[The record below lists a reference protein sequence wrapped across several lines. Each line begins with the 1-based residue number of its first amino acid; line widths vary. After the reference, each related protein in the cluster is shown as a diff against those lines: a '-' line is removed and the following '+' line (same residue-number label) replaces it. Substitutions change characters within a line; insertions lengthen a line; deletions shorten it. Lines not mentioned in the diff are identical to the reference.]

1 LFAAGNI
8 GQYSA
13 DGTISSPATCKNCL
27 SVGASQTTNINFLN
41 AIDKVDFLELFNLLN
56 LNSTDSCCAFTHP
69 DLQYHQRVRDACCP
83 SIMRSLYSDKQKFNE
98 MNMAF
103 FSSRGTTMDGAWKP
117 DLVGPGFQVQ
127 SAHSDGRTDT
137 FQCGLEQPFGG
148 NSAAVLTMRG
158 TSMATPV
165 VAGSAALVRQYF
177 RQGFYP
183 TGQKTGSNA
192 IANPS
197 AALMRAAMIQS
208 ASKLGG
214 FIDLSGN
221 GLFKDMS
228 AEQYPNVYS
237 GFGIVTLKNVLKFAT
252 SPFDLFVQDRVTLT
266 NGATKNY
273 CFTSSTNGPSNT
285 GYFKVTVA
293 WTDPP
298 GEVSASKV
306 LVNNLDLT
314 VFSGIVAYRGNGV
327 VDSVNNVEQVQL
339 DGLPEKTKLVVSV
352 RGVDVPVSPQNFS
365 LVATGNFMVDSSSA
379 CSPPTL
385 NSNTISFVVNI
396 LAAIGF
402 GFLVVSLLAGVV
414 IFWIFAV
421 KRKTQEV
428 AATIPPQPLLPEGA
442 RYYQ

>member
-1 LFAAGNI
+1 ME
-8 GQYSA
+8 
-13 DGTISSPATCKNCL
+13 GT
-27 SVGASQTTNINFLN
+27 
-41 AIDKVDFLELFNLLN
+41 
-56 LNSTDSCCAFTHP
+56 NS
-69 DLQYHQRVRDACCP
+69 
-83 SIMRSLYSDKQKFNE
+83 K
-98 MNMAF
+98 
-103 FSSRGTTMDGAWKP
+103 
-117 DLVGPGFQVQ
+117 
-127 SAHSDGRTDT
+127 
-137 FQCGLEQPFGG
+137 
-148 NSAAVLTMRG
+148 
-158 TSMATPV
+158 
-165 VAGSAALVRQYF
+165 
-177 RQGFYP
+177 
-183 TGQKTGSNA
+183 GSNA